1 MPLTEQQK
9 NYIVN
14 LAVEVLKS
22 ENRKE
27 RLEEL
32 RTKVMSD
39 SSTSKDLDLD
49 DAVYSVLQAIEELYG
64 K

>member
-1 MPLTEQQK
+1 MSLTEQQK

-27 RLEEL
+27 RLEAL
-32 RTKVMSD
+32 REKVMSD
-39 SSTSKDLDLD
+39 SSASKDLDLD